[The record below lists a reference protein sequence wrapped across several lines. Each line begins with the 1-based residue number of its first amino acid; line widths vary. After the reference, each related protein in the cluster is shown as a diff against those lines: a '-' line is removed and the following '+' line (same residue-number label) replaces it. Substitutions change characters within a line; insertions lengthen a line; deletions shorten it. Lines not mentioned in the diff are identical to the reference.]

1 MPWSRVWKIGS
12 GVTGEVVT
20 GCSGRNHIDESLKL
34 SPQMLMYIPITKEI
48 CKNQV
53 DKMDTLIFS
62 QPFTTAI
69 LMFIY

>member
-12 GVTGEVVT
+12 GVIGEVVT